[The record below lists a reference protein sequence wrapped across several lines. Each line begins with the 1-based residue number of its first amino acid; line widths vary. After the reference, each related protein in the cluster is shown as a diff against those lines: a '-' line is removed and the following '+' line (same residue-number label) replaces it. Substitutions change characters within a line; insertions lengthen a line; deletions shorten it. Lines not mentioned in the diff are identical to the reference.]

1 MYSTTSVRPTTFSQ
15 RRMTNPL
22 RTRRR
27 LAKCVLQV
35 DVRQYRQVPN
45 QYLMHAIISISISH
59 KEVAN
64 VLVVL
69 LICRDPLVRIPAEYK
84 KQKNFLKSRLGS
96 IGASNFEIYGPS
108 LFILKRS
115 EWISKLSKTFQCLHS
130 IRVYLKQFTFLSL
143 SLFSICLSVL
153 PFHFILLFPS
163 LIFHKAFKVIFS
175 HSHFY

>member
-69 LICRDPLVRIPAEYK
+69 LICGDPLVRIPAEYK
-84 KQKNFLKSRLGS
+84 RQKNFLKSRLGS

-130 IRVYLKQFTFLSL
+130 IPVYLKQFTFLSL
-143 SLFSICLSVL
+143 SHFSICLSIL